1 MKKLFLS
8 LLLLLIPCMLAFAAE
23 DFYIFKSTADQKRFQ
38 TLTTE
43 LRCLVCQNQNLAE
56 SNAGLA
62 ADLRD
67 TIFQQINQGK
77 SDQDIINFLV
87 TRYGDFILY
96 RPPVNALTAGL
107 WFGPILF
114 LLAGLSYLIYY
125 VRKKPRDASV

>member
-1 MKKLFLS
+1 MKKYLLG
-8 LLLLLIPCMLAFAAE
+8 LLLLLIPCALAIAAQ
-23 DFYIFKSTADQKRFQ
+23 DFYIFKSTADQERFQ

-67 TIFQQINQGK
+67 SIFQQINQGK
-77 SDQDIINFLV
+77 SDQEIVNYLV
-87 TRYGDFILY
+87 TRYGNFILY
-96 RPPVNALTAGL
+96 KPPVNAMTAGL

-114 LLAGLSYLIYY
+114 LICGLSYLIYY
-125 VRKKPRDASV
+125 VRKKPRDATT